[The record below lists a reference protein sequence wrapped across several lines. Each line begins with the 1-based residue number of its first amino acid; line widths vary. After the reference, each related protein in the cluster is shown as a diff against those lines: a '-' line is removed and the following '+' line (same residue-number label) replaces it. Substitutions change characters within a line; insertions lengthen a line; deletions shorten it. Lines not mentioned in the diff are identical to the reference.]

1 MNEATIRAT
10 ILEILSEIAPDTDP
24 STLSD
29 TDQLRVELGI
39 DSFDALQFIIQLDE
53 RLGIEIPE
61 EDYNRTGSIADILG
75 YIREQKG

>member
-1 MNEATIRAT
+1 MNEATNRAT

-61 EDYNRTGSIADILG
+61 EDYNRTGSIADILE

>member
-61 EDYNRTGSIADILG
+61 EDYNRTGSIADILE

>member
-29 TDQLRVELGI
+29 TDQLREKLGI

-61 EDYNRTGSIADILG
+61 DDYNKTGSIADLLD
-75 YIREQKG
+75 YIRAQNS

>member
-29 TDQLRVELGI
+29 TDQLRIELGI

-61 EDYNRTGSIADILG
+61 EDYNRTGSIADILE

>member
-61 EDYNRTGSIADILG
+61 EDYNRTGSIADILE
-75 YIREQKG
+75 YIREHNG